1 MIRFL
6 QSGNKAAKYILGGL
20 MLILAASMVIYL
32 IPGFMSE
39 STVNRSGV
47 IASVGGEEVT
57 ADAANRELDQIMRQQ
72 GQQLPDQLRPIFMNQ
87 AVQRLIQ
94 TAEIR
99 YEAQRLGLNVS
110 DQEVREELQYGGDK
124 DTFFPGGKWIGQERY
139 RQLLSEHELSV
150 DQFESQ
156 LRTSLLARKLFTAVG
171 GAVSVSAE
179 EVEKAYKDQNLKV
192 KFRYALL
199 TLDNIQ
205 KTIKPTDTELK
216 AFFDANKA
224 RYQNSIPEKR
234 QVRYFVLQDKDQ
246 AAKVTVDPSKVQ
258 RYYIDHQNDYR
269 TPERVR
275 VRHILVRTPLPD
287 ASGKVDQKAVDE
299 AQSKAE
305 AALKELKGGANFA
318 DLVKKYSPNSGEAE
332 KGGEIGWVAK
342 GQLPSP
348 EEEQIAFSQNPGQY
362 SGVLKTILGYDII
375 QTEEKE
381 PAHVKPLDEVR
392 AGIEQ
397 MLKQQAT
404 SDLLNKVS
412 TDAEDMATKQDLDK
426 AAAKYGAPV
435 VQTTP
440 IKRTDTLAGVG
451 PSPQL
456 MTAIFNAAEKSPPQV
471 ERVNQGY
478 VIFQVIHVEPPKSPT
493 FEEAKDVVT
502 LDFKSE
508 KAGQLLTKKTA
519 ELADRAHAEH
529 DLDKAAKEAGAVV
542 KESNLVGRQDQ
553 VPEIGSMSGPAQTAF
568 SLKPG
573 EISGP
578 VNTGRN
584 GVVLQLTEKQE
595 PSVTDQQFAAQRD
608 QLREQLTQQKQQES
622 LQLFVAGLSTR
633 LEKEGKLKINKNELS
648 NMTKAR
654 S

>member
-20 MLILAASMVIYL
+20 MLILAASMVVYL

-47 IASVGGEEVT
+47 LASVGGEDVT
-57 ADAANRELDQIMRQQ
+57 TDAANRELDQMMRQQ
-72 GQQLPDQLRPIFMNQ
+72 GQQIPDTLRPFFMQQ

-99 YEAQRLGLNVS
+99 YEAQRLGLGVS
-110 DQEVREELQYGGDK
+110 DQEVREELQNGGDK
-124 DTFFPGGKWIGQERY
+124 EAFFPGGKWIGQERY
-139 RQLLSEHELSV
+139 RQLLSEHELTV
-150 DQFESQ
+150 DQFENQ

-171 GAVSVSAE
+171 GAVSVSPE

-192 KFRYALL
+192 KFRYAVLS
-199 TLDNIQ
+199 LDNIQ

-216 AFFDANKA
+216 AFFEANKA

-246 AAKVTVDPSKVQ
+246 AAKVTVDPSEVQ
-258 RYYIDHQNDYR
+258 RYYIQHENDYR

-287 ASGKVDQKAVDE
+287 AGGKVDQKAIDE
-299 AQSKAE
+299 AQRKAE
-305 AALKELKGGANFA
+305 QALKELKGGANFA
-318 DLVKKYSPNSGEAE
+318 DLVKKYSPDSAE
-332 KGGEIGWVAK
+332 KGGEIGWVTK

-348 EEEQIAFSQNPGQY
+348 EEDQVAFSQNPGQY

-381 PAHVKPLDEVR
+381 AAHVKPLDEVR

-397 MLKQQAT
+397 TLKQQKT
-404 SDLLNKVS
+404 GDLLNAVS
-412 TDAEDMATKQDLDK
+412 TQAEDMATKQDLDK
-426 AAAKYGAPV
+426 AAAKFGVPV
-435 VQTTP
+435 VQTSP
-440 IKRTDTLAGVG
+440 IKRTDALVGIG

-456 MTAIFNAAEKSPPQV
+456 MNSIFSAPEKSTPQV

-478 VIFQVIHVEPPKSPT
+478 VIFQVTHIEPPKSPS
-493 FEEAKDVVT
+493 FDEVKGVVV
-502 LDFKSE
+502 LDFKTE
-508 KAGQLLTKKTA
+508 KAGQLLAKKTA
-519 ELADRAHAEH
+519 EMADRAHAEH
-529 DLDKAAKEAGAVV
+529 DLAKAAKEAGAVV
-542 KESNLVGRQDQ
+542 KESELVGRQSQ
-553 VPEIGSMSGPAQTAF
+553 VPEIGSMSGPAQAAF

-578 VNTGRN
+578 VNTGKN
-584 GVVLQLTEKQE
+584 GVVLQLTERQE
-595 PSVTDQQFAAQRD
+595 PSATDPQFAAQRD

-622 LQLFVAGLSTR
+622 LSLFVAGLSTR
-633 LEKEGKLKINKNELS
+633 LEKEGKLKINKSELD
-648 NMTKAR
+648 NMTRAR

>member
-20 MLILAASMVIYL
+20 MLILAASMVVYL

-39 STVNRSGV
+39 STVNRNGV
-47 IASVGGEEVT
+47 LASVGGEEVT
-57 ADAANRELDQIMRQQ
+57 ADAANREIDQMMRQQ
-72 GQQLPDQLRPIFMNQ
+72 GQQIPDTLRPLFMQQ

-99 YEAQRLGLNVS
+99 YEAQRLGLGVS
-110 DQEVREELQYGGDK
+110 DQEVREELQNGGDK

-139 RQLLSEHELSV
+139 RQLLSEHELTV

-171 GAVSVSAE
+171 GAVSVSPE

-192 KFRYALL
+192 KFRYAVLS
-199 TLDNIQ
+199 LDNIQ

-216 AFFDANKA
+216 AFFEANKA

-246 AAKVTVDPSKVQ
+246 AAKVTVDPSEVQ
-258 RYYIDHQNDYR
+258 RYYIQHENDYR

-305 AALKELKGGANFA
+305 QALKELKGGANFA
-318 DLVKKYSPNSGEAE
+318 DLVKKYSPDSAE
-332 KGGEIGWVAK
+332 KGGEIGWVTK

-348 EEEQIAFSQNPGQY
+348 EDQVAFSQNPGQY

-381 PAHVKPLDEVR
+381 AAHVKPLDEVR

-397 MLKQQAT
+397 TLKQQKT
-404 SDLLNKVS
+404 GDLLNTVS
-412 TDAEDMATKQDLDK
+412 TQAEEMATKQDLDK
-426 AAAKYGAPV
+426 AATKYGAKV
-435 VQTTP
+435 VETGP
-440 IKRTDTLAGVG
+440 IKRTDNLAGIG
-451 PSPQL
+451 ASQQL
-456 MTAIFNAAEKSPPQV
+456 MNDIFNATEKSPPQV
-471 ERVNQGY
+471 ARVEKGY
-478 VIFQVIHVEPPKSPT
+478 VIFQVTHIEPPKSPS
-493 FEEAKDVVT
+493 FEEVKDGVM
-502 LDFKSE
+502 LDFKTE
-508 KAGQLLTKKTA
+508 KAGQLLAKKTA
-519 ELADRAHAEH
+519 EMADRAHAEH
-529 DLDKAAKEAGAVV
+529 DLAKAAKEAGAVV
-542 KESNLVGRQDQ
+542 KESELVGRQSQ
-553 VPEIGSMSGPAQTAF
+553 VPEIGSMSGPAQAAF

-578 VNTGRN
+578 VNTGKN
-584 GVVLQLTEKQE
+584 GVVLQLTERQE
-595 PSVTDQQFAAQRD
+595 PSVTDPQFAAQRD

-622 LQLFVAGLSTR
+622 LSLFVAGLSTR
-633 LEKEGKLKINKNELS
+633 LEKEGKLKINKSELD
-648 NMTKAR
+648 NMTRAR